1 MQHAGAEVPVDY
13 QELALTALRA
23 TVIYVFLLVVLRLLG
38 KRAVGDAT
46 AFDFMVALI
55 LGEVVDEPIYGDVP
69 LVQGM
74 LVIAVIA
81 AWHAVNSYL
90 SYRSQRFDRLTGGSP
105 AILIRNGVIDRK
117 AMRRERINDE
127 ELWVLLRLQQIENLE
142 DVKEATLE
150 PDGQLSVIKT
160 DAARELTRAD
170 VARLRGRAA

>member
-1 MQHAGAEVPVDY
+1 M
-13 QELALTALRA
+13 TALRA
-23 TVIYVFLLVVLRLLG
+23 TVIYVFLLVVMRLLG

-46 AFDFMVALI
+46 AFDFIVAII

-69 LVQGM
+69 LVQGL

-81 AWHAVNSYL
+81 GWHAVNSYL
-90 SYRSQRFDRLTGGSP
+90 SYRSQRFDRLAGGSP
-105 AILIRNGVIDRK
+105 TVLIKDGAIDRK

-127 ELWVLLRLQQIENLE
+127 ELWVMLRLHQIEKLE
-142 DVKEATLE
+142 DVKEASLE

-170 VARLRGRAA
+170 VARLLGRVA

>member
-1 MQHAGAEVPVDY
+1 MDY

-23 TVIYVFLLVVLRLLG
+23 TAIYVFLLVVLRLLG

-69 LVQGM
+69 LVQG
-74 LVIAVIA
+74 LVVIGVIAG
-81 AWHAVNSYL
+81 WHAVNSYL
-90 SYRSQRFDRLTGGSP
+90 SYRSPRFDRLAGGSP
-105 AILIRNGVIDRK
+105 DVLIRNGVIDRK
-117 AMRRERINDE
+117 AMRRERLNDE
-127 ELWVLLRLQQIENLE
+127 ELWVLLRLQQIERLE

-170 VARLRGRAA
+170 VATLLGRVA

>member
-1 MQHAGAEVPVDY
+1 MDY

-69 LVQGM
+69 LVQGL

-81 AWHAVNSYL
+81 GWHAVNSYL
-90 SYRSQRFDRLTGGSP
+90 SYRSERFDRLTGGSP
-105 AILIRNGVIDRK
+105 TVLIKDGVIDRK
-117 AMRRERINDE
+117 AMRQERLNDE
-127 ELWVLLRLQQIENLE
+127 ELWVLLRLQQIEKLE

-170 VARLRGRAA
+170 VAGLLDRAA

>member
-1 MQHAGAEVPVDY
+1 MDY
-13 QELALTALRA
+13 QELAMTALRA
-23 TVIYVFLLVVLRLLG
+23 TAIYVFLLVVMRLLG

-46 AFDFMVALI
+46 AFDFIVALI

-69 LVQGM
+69 LVQGL

-81 AWHAVNSYL
+81 GWHAVNSYL

-105 AILIRNGVIDRK
+105 AVLVRNGTMDRD

-127 ELWVLLRLQQIENLE
+127 ELWVMLRLQQIEDLK

-160 DAARELTRAD
+160 DEARELTRRDA
-170 VARLRGRAA
+170 ARLLGRAA

>member
-1 MQHAGAEVPVDY
+1 MDY

-23 TVIYVFLLVVLRLLG
+23 TVIYVFLLVVLRFLG

-69 LVQGM
+69 LVQGL

-81 AWHAVNSYL
+81 GWHAVNSYL
-90 SYRSQRFDRLTGGSP
+90 SYRSKRFDRLTGGSP
-105 AILIRNGVIDRK
+105 TTLIKDGVIDRK
-117 AMRRERINDE
+117 AMRQERINDE
-127 ELWVLLRLQQIENLE
+127 ELWVLLRLQQIERLE

-150 PDGQLSVIKT
+150 PDGQLSVVKT

-170 VARLRGRAA
+170 VAGLLNRAA